1 MSNRGLRRLHG
12 EAQRNDQ
19 EREPMSRM
27 LFVNLPVADL
37 EASKA
42 FFSDLGFDFNAQFTD
57 ENAACM
63 VVNEQT
69 NVMLLAK
76 PYFESFTTKAVIDPL
91 TQVQTLLAFSAESRD
106 EVDQLADKAVANGGK
121 ETKDPQ
127 DLGFMY
133 QRVVQDLDGH
143 MWEISHMDMS
153 KVDW

>member
-1 MSNRGLRRLHG
+1 
-12 EAQRNDQ
+12 
-19 EREPMSRM
+19 MSRM

-42 FFSDLGFDFNAQFTD
+42 FFAAMDFEFNPQFTD

-63 VVNEQT
+63 IVNDQT
-69 NVMLLAK
+69 NVMLLTKAH
-76 PYFESFTTKAVIDPL
+76 FSSFTDKPIVDARS
-91 TQVQTLLAFSAESRD
+91 QVQTLLSFSADSRE
-106 EVDQLADKAVANGGK
+106 EVDELADKAVANGGK

-133 QRVVQDLDGH
+133 QRAIQDLDGH
-143 MWEISHMDMS
+143 VWEIGHMDMS

>member
-1 MSNRGLRRLHG
+1 
-12 EAQRNDQ
+12 
-19 EREPMSRM
+19 M

-42 FFSDLGFDFNAQFTD
+42 FFATLGFAFNPQFTD
-57 ENAACM
+57 ENAAGM
-63 VVNEQT
+63 IVNEHT
-69 NVMLLAK
+69 NVMLLAE
-76 PYFESFTTKAVIDPL
+76 PHFRSFTDKALIDPQ
-91 TQVQTLLAFSAESRD
+91 TQVQVLLAFSAESRE
-106 EVDQLADKAVANGGK
+106 EVDQLADAAVAGGGK

-143 MWEISHMDMS
+143 VWEIAHMDMS